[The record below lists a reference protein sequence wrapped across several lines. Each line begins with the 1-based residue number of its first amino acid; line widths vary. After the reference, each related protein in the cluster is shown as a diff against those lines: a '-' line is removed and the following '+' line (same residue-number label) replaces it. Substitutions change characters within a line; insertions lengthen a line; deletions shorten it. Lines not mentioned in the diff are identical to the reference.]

1 MGLKL
6 QRANINLVENRL
18 ILAPEWGSIT
28 GDITEQ
34 EDLNQI
40 LTSVNSEL
48 ETLDNSLNTTNTNLA
63 NLEQTTEGIN
73 NRLSGVEQTYA
84 TKSELNQLSTDL
96 ENLTDSALTEQ
107 DADNKYALKNGSNSE
122 EFKAQSLYIAPY
134 SIQVE
139 GGELSFFHNGSRTN
153 IHLPEDMGSGTVALT
168 KNYYDKT
175 EIDNKLSNLD
185 LSIFEIVNELP
196 TTNINENKI
205 YLVRNDQT
213 TGSNLYTEYRYTN
226 NSWEVLGEYKSDVD
240 LADYYTK
247 SETDSLLANKADT
260 ADVYNK
266 AEIDDLI
273 ASGSS
278 DLFIVDL
285 YRDGGIRSPYTYEE
299 VLEQYNMG
307 KIIVF
312 RYTYVDGKETFIGST
327 YHTGLAQWRPQG
339 TPNFQA
345 TIPVGKYL
353 YTYTLYQNNDRVSY
367 EQFTPIDNSALTNYY
382 TKSNTYSKSEIDT
395 KIGDIES
402 ILATL

>member
-96 ENLTDSALTEQ
+96 DNLTDSALTEQ
-107 DADNKYALKNGSNSE
+107 DADNKYALKNGSISE
-122 EFKAQSLYIAPY
+122 DFKAKSLYIAPY

-139 GGELSFFHNGSRTN
+139 GGELSFFHNGGRTN

-247 SETDSLLANKADT
+247 DQVEEYVSDNIISPHAFSQVFNSCYTTEWLDPPFTPTNMANLANKSE
-260 ADVYNK
+260 VY
-266 AEIDDLI
+266 
-273 ASGSS
+273 
-278 DLFIVDL
+278 
-285 YRDGGIRSPYTYEE
+285 T
-299 VLEQYNMG
+299 
-307 KIIVF
+307 
-312 RYTYVDGKETFIGST
+312 
-327 YHTGLAQWRPQG
+327 
-339 TPNFQA
+339 
-345 TIPVGKYL
+345 
-353 YTYTLYQNNDRVSY
+353 
-367 EQFTPIDNSALTNYY
+367 
-382 TKSNTYSKSEIDT
+382 KSEIDT

>member
-84 TKSELNQLSTDL
+84 TKSEVNQLSTDL

-122 EFKAQSLYIAPY
+122 EFKAQSIYIAPY

-139 GGELSFFHNGSRTN
+139 GGELSFFHNGGRTN
-153 IHLPEDMGSGTVALT
+153 IHLPENMGSGTVALT

-247 SETDSLLANKADT
+247 SETDSLLANKANTD
-260 ADVYNK
+260 DVYNK

-273 ASGSS
+273 ANGSS
-278 DLFIVDL
+278 DVFIVTVTRQAD
-285 YRDGGIRSPYTYEE
+285 YTYAKDKTYAEILE
-299 VLEQYNMG
+299 AYNSGKVLVLKLKYSSNYNYSG
-307 KIIVF
+307 
-312 RYTYVDGKETFIGST
+312 FI
-327 YHTGLAQWRPQG
+327 Y
-339 TPNFQA
+339 
-345 TIPVGKYL
+345 YL
-353 YTYTLYQNNDRVSY
+353 EGQKR
-367 EQFTPIDNSALTNYY
+367 FIARIIDNDTGIIDVEIFNTDTINVSRNITLAATSTSSLYNYY